1 MEFSGREFKRSQ
13 LPYTC
18 NVGISSLLE
27 LWYLGLGLVY
37 GVNVRVRIVRVRVV
51 RVRVG
56 LGFKGG

>member
-1 MEFSGREFKRSQ
+1 M
-13 LPYTC
+13 C
-18 NVGISSLLE
+18 NVRISSLLE